1 MENPASTKSNP
12 KKISWAV
19 WVALGLSAGFFAVL
33 GFIKLVIDFKLQ
45 AMFGWGDWTDLALV
59 AMDVVFVAPTAG
71 VFWIIGAFHTIALKR
86 KRNALVASIPETSTP
101 EASTPEASTPEA

>member
-1 MENPASTKSNP
+1 VKEASMENIATKKTGT

-19 WVALGLSAGFFAVL
+19 WVALGLSAAFFAVL

-59 AMDVVFVAPTAG
+59 AMDAVFVAPTAG
-71 VFWIIGAFHTIALKR
+71 VFWIIGAVHTILLKR
-86 KRNALVASIPETSTP
+86 KRDALED
-101 EASTPEASTPEA
+101 